1 MKTVRYL
8 LILFIL
14 GLNLTSCLMTEST
27 RTMNIEIMKPGIF
40 TFPENVQSVAIINR
54 DVNENDSVPFVHF
67 TGTKLVSDVLI
78 KHSSLSDNCVDA
90 LADFL
95 KEKKYFGEVKN
106 LRDSL
111 IYFISSGKDTVN
123 PKDFFNQIH
132 ADLCI
137 ILNNC
142 DFAIGDYSNMVEND
156 ASLSWTLAL
165 KDDSLSYLYE
175 QKDTLIFED
184 NDFQLVPSHKK
195 VNTVLNNSS
204 VYLGKSFG
212 TKIIPT
218 WLKVERIYYKSN
230 NPEMLKAEKFA
241 MNNEWLKAAGIWNK
255 QTQNKNEKIVAKASF
270 NMALAC
276 EMEGK
281 INAAIDWL
289 VQSYS
294 VLKAG
299 GKAVHKENCQ
309 HYINVLALRK
319 KELERLDKQ
328 VRIQ

>member
-1 MKTVRYL
+1 MKTVRCL
-8 LILFIL
+8 LILLGL

-40 TFPENVQSVAIINR
+40 TFPESVHSVAIINK
-54 DVNENDSVPFVHF
+54 DVNENDSVPFVRLN
-67 TGTKLVSDVLI
+67 GTKIVSDVLI
-78 KHSSLSDNCVDA
+78 KHSSLSNKCVDA

-95 KEKKYFGEVKN
+95 KEEKYFDEVRN
-106 LRDSL
+106 LRDSSA
-111 IYFISSGKDTVN
+111 YYISPIKDTVN
-123 PKDFFNQIH
+123 LKDFFERIH
-132 ADLCI
+132 TDLCI
-137 ILNNC
+137 ILNHC
-142 DFAIGDYSNMVEND
+142 DFSIGDYSNRVENG

-165 KDDSLSYLYE
+165 KDDSLSYWYE
-175 QKDTLIFED
+175 QKDTLTFED
-184 NDFQLVPSHKK
+184 DDFQLSPSHKN
-195 VNTVLNNSS
+195 VDNVLNNSS
-204 VYLGKSFG
+204 VYLGRSFG
-212 TKIIPT
+212 SKIIPS
-218 WLKVERIYYKSN
+218 WLMVERIYYKSN
-230 NPEMLKAEKFA
+230 NPEMLKAERFA
-241 MNNEWLKAAGIWNK
+241 MNNEWIKAAGIWNK
-255 QTQNKNEKIVAKASF
+255 LTKNKNEKIAVKASF

-294 VLKAG
+294 GLKASE
-299 GKAVHKENCQ
+299 VEHRENCQ